1 VNYTIPPIHTTLTI
15 TARPVLEWAHAD
27 TCLPDYWSGHHLPHI
42 QIPVWNG
49 MTMKDIKAA
58 LRYELRNAY
67 VSGSCDVARILQAD
81 WVPPSEE
88 KLAEALTRAAYAAVN
103 RMKPARKGQRK
114 FFMDLEP
121 EQEDNDYSPYAYFV
135 LRDKE

>member
-1 VNYTIPPIHTTLTI
+1 MNYHIPPLHTALTV

-42 QIPVWNG
+42 QIPVYRG
-49 MTMKDIKAA
+49 MPLKQIKASM
-58 LRYELRNAY
+58 RDELRSAY
-67 VSGSCDVARILQAD
+67 VSGTCDVARILQAD

-103 RMKPARKGQRK
+103 RMKPAHKGQRK
-114 FFMDLEP
+114 FFTDLEP
-121 EQEDNDYSPYAYFV
+121 TEDDDYSVYAYFV